1 MLALLMVA
9 WRFLLIAVIYAFLWR
24 LAREVMAGM
33 TGTSVPRD
41 SEDYHSENASDHTRT
56 WRGAGKEGTAG
67 EESGPRIVVIS
78 TSGDPPAGATFFLSD
93 RMVIGR
99 APDCDIVIKDIF
111 ASWRHAI
118 LYRKGRRF
126 FIEDNGSKNGTLVN
140 SRRLRRRTILKPG
153 DQLLI
158 GDTMLEFKE

>member
-24 LAREVMAGM
+24 LAREVMAGV
-33 TGTSVPRD
+33 TGTSVHF
-41 SEDYHSENASDHTRT
+41 HSENASDHIRT
-56 WRGAGKEGTAG
+56 WRGAGREGIAG

-78 TSGDPPAGATFFLSD
+78 TSGDPPAGATFFLAD

-118 LYRKGRRF
+118 LYRKGRKF

-140 SRRLRRRTILKPG
+140 GRRLRRRTILKPG

-158 GDTMLEFKE
+158 GDTMLELKE